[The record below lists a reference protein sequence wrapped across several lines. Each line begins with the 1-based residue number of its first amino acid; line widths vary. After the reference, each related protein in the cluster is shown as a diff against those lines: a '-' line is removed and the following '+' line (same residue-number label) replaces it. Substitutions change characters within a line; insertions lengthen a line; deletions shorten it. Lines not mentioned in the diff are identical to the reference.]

1 MTHNLGWYAEACRK
15 EMRLVKNSGIGNL
28 SVGEVFSG
36 RIVMIFELFYFLLF
50 TLAFA
55 PLSSRD
61 LSFQFRRPLCEE
73 SHQPF

>member
-1 MTHNLGWYAEACRK
+1 
-15 EMRLVKNSGIGNL
+15 
-28 SVGEVFSG
+28 
-36 RIVMIFELFYFLLF
+36 MIFELFYFLLF